1 MELYLIRHA
10 QSQNNARHDAIRSAD
25 PPLTDLGREQATC
38 LAEWLPSVNLTR
50 LVTSP
55 FLRTLETTHR
65 IQAATG
71 LTPEVRIQ
79 LHEQGGCYSGHISSA
94 RIGQPGMTRKE
105 IEQQFPGFKVE
116 AELDGE
122 GWWRRKRYETR
133 DQAKQ
138 RAGELLQR
146 TRDEFAS
153 TSERVAFMMHADIK
167 VLLLEHFHS
176 DPLDVPCNA
185 SVTRVLITPQE
196 IRLEE
201 YNRIDHLP
209 RSLIT
214 F

>member
-1 MELYLIRHA
+1 
-10 QSQNNARHDAIRSAD
+10 
-25 PPLTDLGREQATC
+25 
-38 LAEWLPSVNLTR
+38 
-50 LVTSP
+50 
-55 FLRTLETTHR
+55 
-65 IQAATG
+65 
-71 LTPEVRIQ
+71 
-79 LHEQGGCYSGHISSA
+79 
-94 RIGQPGMTRKE
+94 MTRKE
-105 IEQQFPGFKVE
+105 IEQQFPGFNVE

-122 GWWRRKRYETR
+122 GWWRRQRFETR

-196 IRLEE
+196 TRLEE

-214 F
+214 C